1 MDRHYS
7 EIAYG
12 RFDQKTTG
20 KFREVPE
27 NVVLRITLTIAIFL
41 VVIIL
46 LLAVSGNTVNGTVS
60 MVIDVIVIALCIL
73 LISVVRMQYAG
84 KEWTYTITS
93 KQFSLVTKG
102 CARNYKYEDVEGV
115 SYEFLLHPITR
126 RKIGFIVSVKTKYT
140 SDKYKY
146 LSILRGEQLTPQKT
160 PFYIL
165 NDPPKPE
172 PQFDRFS
179 EFTR

>member
-1 MDRHYS
+1 MDRYYS
-7 EIAYG
+7 EIAYE
-12 RFDQKTTG
+12 RFNQKRTG
-20 KFREVPE
+20 KFRAVPE
-27 NVVLRITLTIAIFL
+27 NVVLRIVATIAIFAI
-41 VVIIL
+41 VIIL
-46 LLAVSGNTVNGTVS
+46 LLVLSGRTINGTVS
-60 MVIDVIVIALCIL
+60 LVLDAIAIAL
-73 LISVVRMQYAG
+73 LIFSIPAVRMQYAG

-126 RKIGFIVSVKTKYT
+126 RKIGFIISVKTKYT

-146 LSILRGEQLTPQKT
+146 LSILRGEQITPQST

-179 EFTR
+179 EFAR